1 MDPIAAGVETVG
13 ALCDQHDG
21 APREQFR
28 GACCEINFVFG
39 LLFGKWFLP
48 GDSFILCS
56 SMNMMRIVGGK
67 PLKGS
72 VKIAGAK
79 NAASKMII
87 ASLLTSDA
95 VVLHNVPLQKESEIG
110 RELVTTLGAITSLE
124 DHSLT
129 ICVETIVSSS
139 AMSLSRK
146 NRLAILA
153 LAPLLHRTGEAFV
166 PSLGGDKIGPR
177 PVNFHIDLL
186 ESMGAVIE
194 VDTEGYHAKAPN
206 GLNGAIID
214 LPYPSV
220 GSTETALFAGV
231 LAKGRTVIKNAAIEP
246 EIIELIMMLQKMGAI
261 IELGTGRHIEIIGV
275 EKLHGCEHTV
285 VADRMEAASFASMA
299 LATRGEIFC
308 EGAVHRDMVT
318 FLNAVRL
325 IGGDYEVKENGI
337 LFKGAEKYCG
347 IQLETDTH
355 PGFMTDWQQPFLV
368 ALTQA
373 EGTSVIHET
382 VYEERFGYTETLK
395 EMGADITLFDTC
407 LGEVQCRFKGQN
419 HKHSA
424 VIKGPTKLK
433 AADVKLLDIRAG
445 LACII
450 AALVAEGTSV
460 MTGFEH
466 LERGYED
473 LYGKLRAVGADV
485 RAE

>member
-1 MDPIAAGVETVG
+1 MTIT
-13 ALCDQHDG
+13 
-21 APREQFR
+21 
-28 GACCEINFVFG
+28 
-39 LLFGKWFLP
+39 
-48 GDSFILCS
+48 
-56 SMNMMRIVGGK
+56 GGK
-67 PLKGS
+67 ALHGS
-72 VKIAGAK
+72 VRIAGSK

-87 ASLLTSDA
+87 ASLLTADE
-95 VVLHNVPLQKESEIG
+95 VVLHNVPLQKESEIA
-110 RELVTTLGAITSLE
+110 RELVTTLGAASSLE

-129 ICVETIVSSS
+129 LSVSSLVSSS

-186 ESMGAVIE
+186 EKMGAVI
-194 VDTEGYHAKAPN
+194 VADADGYHAKAPN
-206 GLNGAIID
+206 GLKGCIFN

-220 GSTETALFAGV
+220 GTTETALFAGV

-261 IELGTGRHIEIIGV
+261 IELGAGRHIEIIGV
-275 EKLHGCEHTV
+275 DKLHGCEHTV
-285 VADRMEAASFASMA
+285 VADRMEAASFACMA

-318 FLNAVRL
+318 FLNAVRML
-325 IGGDYEVKENGI
+325 GGDYEVKENGI
-337 LFKGAEKYCG
+337 LFRGAQHYKG

-368 ALTQA
+368 AMTQA
-373 EGTSVIHET
+373 DGTSVIHET
-382 VYEERFGYTETLK
+382 VYEDRFGYTETLK
-395 EMGADITLFDTC
+395 AMGADITLFDTC
-407 LGEVQCRFKGQN
+407 LGEVDCRFKDNN
-419 HKHSA
+419 HKHS
-424 VIKGPTKLK
+424 VIIKGPTPLH
-433 AADVKLLDIRAG
+433 ATAIQLLDIRAG

-450 AALVAEGTSV
+450 AALVAEGTSTL
-460 MTGFEH
+460 TGFEH

-473 LYGKLRAVGADV
+473 LFGKLKAIGADIS
-485 RAE
+485 AS

>member
-1 MDPIAAGVETVG
+1 
-13 ALCDQHDG
+13 
-21 APREQFR
+21 
-28 GACCEINFVFG
+28 
-39 LLFGKWFLP
+39 
-48 GDSFILCS
+48 
-56 SMNMMRIVGGK
+56 MNMMKIVGGK

-87 ASLLTSDA
+87 ASVLTDEE
-95 VVLHNVPLQKESEIG
+95 VTLHNIPLQKESEIA
-110 RELVTTLGAITSLE
+110 RELVTTLGASTDLV
-124 DHSLT
+124 DHTLK
-129 ICVETIVSSS
+129 ICVATIASSS

-194 VDTEGYHAKAPN
+194 IDAEGYHAKAPN
-206 GLNGAIID
+206 GLKGAIID

-261 IELGTGRHIEIIGV
+261 IELGAGRHIEIIGV

-285 VADRMEAASFASMA
+285 VADRMEAASFGSMA

-325 IGGDYEVKENGI
+325 IGGDYEVRENGI
-337 LFKGAEKYCG
+337 LFKGAAKYKG
-347 IQLETDTH
+347 IQIETDTH

-368 ALTQA
+368 AMTQA

-382 VYEERFGYTETLK
+382 VYEERFGYTDVLK

-407 LGEVQCRFKGQN
+407 LGEVACRFKDHN

-424 VIKGPTKLK
+424 IIKGPTPLRG
-433 AADVKLLDIRAG
+433 VTTQLLDIRAG
-445 LACII
+445 LACVI
-450 AALVAEGTSV
+450 AALVADGESTLS
-460 MTGFEH
+460 GFEH

-473 LYGKLRAVGADV
+473 LYGKLKAVGANV
-485 RAE
+485 TAS

>member
-1 MDPIAAGVETVG
+1 
-13 ALCDQHDG
+13 
-21 APREQFR
+21 
-28 GACCEINFVFG
+28 
-39 LLFGKWFLP
+39 
-48 GDSFILCS
+48 
-56 SMNMMRIVGGK
+56 MNMMKIVGGK
-67 PLKGS
+67 PLRGS

-87 ASLLTSDA
+87 ASLLTDGE
-95 VVLHNVPLQKESEIG
+95 VILHNIPLQKESEIA
-110 RELVTTLGAITSLE
+110 RELVTTLGATSELSG
-124 DHSLT
+124 HTLMLR
-129 ICVETIVSSS
+129 VEAIGSSS

-177 PVNFHIDLL
+177 PVNFHIDML
-186 ESMGAVIE
+186 EKMGAVIE
-194 VDTEGYHAKAPN
+194 IDSEGYHAKAPN
-206 GLNGAIID
+206 GLKGTVID

-231 LAKGRTVIKNAAIEP
+231 LAKGRTVVKNAAIEP

-261 IELGTGRHIEIIGV
+261 IELGAGRHIEITGV

-299 LATRGEIFC
+299 LATHGEVFC

-325 IGGDYEVKENGI
+325 IGGDYEVRENGI
-337 LFKGAEKYCG
+337 LFKGALKYKG

-368 ALTQA
+368 AMTQA
-373 EGTSVIHET
+373 DGTSVIHET
-382 VYEERFGYTETLK
+382 VYEERFGYTDILK
-395 EMGADITLFDTC
+395 SMGADITLFDTC
-407 LGEVQCRFKGQN
+407 LGEVACRFKDHN
-419 HKHSA
+419 HKHS
-424 VIKGPTKLK
+424 VIIKGPTSLH
-433 AADVKLLDIRAG
+433 AATIELLDIRAG

-450 AALVAEGTSV
+450 AALVAEGESTL
-460 MTGFEH
+460 TGFEH

-473 LYGKLRAVGADV
+473 LYGKLKAIGADV
-485 RAE
+485 TVS